1 MPLSLIGL
9 GVAAF
14 IFVIANN
21 LVHEMRARRARIDSR
36 RR

>member
-14 IFVIANN
+14 LFVIANN
-21 LVHEMRARRARIDSR
+21 LVHEMRARRARIGAR
-36 RR
+36 RQ